1 MSAYSRSSQKLVF
14 TSLIHYSQGLICITK
29 ENVSSSLI
37 CRNRLILT
45 NTHKLIHK
53 RISICYFATIN
64 LTKILKLAHH
74 SSEIGIRTKI
84 SYLKWSLLTANVTW
98 VLSPTRGT
106 LLLFIL
112 ESAQQRFIP
121 STAGNECSAS
131 VYVWD
136 FPFLMLPWLS
146 TSSVQS
152 FPDRFKQFHLHV
164 VD

>member
-64 LTKILKLAHH
+64 LTRILKLAHH

-98 VLSPTRGT
+98 VLSPSRGT
-106 LLLFIL
+106 ALAFH
-112 ESAQQRFIP
+112 
-121 STAGNECSAS
+121 TWVCSAKIHSIHSREWMLCQCLCLRLSFSHAFVAQHLLCS
-131 VYVWD
+131 V
-136 FPFLMLPWLS
+136 FS
-146 TSSVQS
+146 
-152 FPDRFKQFHLHV
+152 R
-164 VD
+164 